1 LARWFA
7 FESTDQCGRM
17 AGTNVTPEDVIKFTK
32 PTADFLCGLDANVY
46 GIDFVSFVIKDYDTK
61 RVIFKVDK
69 DDATSSPAM
78 SVPMDLA
85 GGDFNADSLRT
96 IDYNFDADVLSLPR
110 LSTLL
115 RFTVANNEVHKFRMI
130 ERHYFKNGLIKS
142 FDFTFPFCMP
152 NSSNA
157 WESEYEL
164 PPLDSDILDDIVKNP
179 FAVKSDSFYFVDGEL
194 IMHNKARY
202 RYFYSKARESKL
214 AGDDSEDED
223 APSGNSTAQNASK
236 LMSSDDED
244 EEDCSWEGS
253 SKVSGRSRGK

>member
-1 LARWFA
+1 
-7 FESTDQCGRM
+7 M
-17 AGTNVTPEDVIKFTK
+17 AGTNVTPEDVNKFTK
-32 PTADFLCGLDANVY
+32 PTASFLCGLDANVY
-46 GIDFVSFVIKDYDTK
+46 GIDFVSFIIKDYDTK

-69 DDATSSPAM
+69 DDATASPAISSM
-78 SVPMDLA
+78 AHD
-85 GGDFNADSLRT
+85 GDFNPDSLRT

-110 LSTLL
+110 VSTML

-130 ERHYFKNGLIKS
+130 ERHYFKSGLIKS

-152 NSSNA
+152 NSSNV

-164 PPLDSDILDDIVKNP
+164 PPMDSELIDDIVKNP
-179 FAVKSDSFYFVDGEL
+179 LAVKSDSFYFVDGEL

-223 APSGNSTAQNASK
+223 DMPGNSTAHTASK
-236 LMSSDDED
+236 LMSSD
-244 EEDCSWEGS
+244 EEDDDDYGS